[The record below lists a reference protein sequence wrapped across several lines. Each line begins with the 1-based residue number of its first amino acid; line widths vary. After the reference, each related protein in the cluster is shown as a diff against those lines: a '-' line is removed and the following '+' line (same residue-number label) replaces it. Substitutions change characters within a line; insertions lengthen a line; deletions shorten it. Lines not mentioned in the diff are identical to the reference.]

1 MFHFDE
7 TEKLCFNFLRK
18 HLFFLKEAC
27 LGDCGDF
34 DNSAFF
40 RQQKIKSQNL
50 DWLWAISGTQWNKL
64 IKYKKKKVRKHVNK
78 SPENYH
84 KGILTLKGP
93 FVDSTLSIMILL
105 LVLNLQGSEAELL
118 GSNIKYWEKTKVSH
132 CCCAISPLSL
142 FLFCIPALIWKH

>member
-50 DWLWAISGTQWNKL
+50 DWL
-64 IKYKKKKVRKHVNK
+64 
-78 SPENYH
+78 
-84 KGILTLKGP
+84 
-93 FVDSTLSIMILL
+93 
-105 LVLNLQGSEAELL
+105 
-118 GSNIKYWEKTKVSH
+118 
-132 CCCAISPLSL
+132 
-142 FLFCIPALIWKH
+142 